1 MVKHKSTGSCEYLSS
16 SVEPDKA
23 FLAPLR
29 VEAFESAASS
39 SEASAGWNAIRR

>member
-1 MVKHKSTGSCEYLSS
+1 MMKHKSTGGCEYLSS

-29 VEAFESAASS
+29 IKAFESAASS
-39 SEASAGWNAIRR
+39 SESGRNAVGR

>member
-1 MVKHKSTGSCEYLSS
+1 MVKYKSMGSCEYMSS

-29 VEAFESAASS
+29 IEAFESAASS
-39 SEASAGWNAIRR
+39 SVASTSRNAVGR